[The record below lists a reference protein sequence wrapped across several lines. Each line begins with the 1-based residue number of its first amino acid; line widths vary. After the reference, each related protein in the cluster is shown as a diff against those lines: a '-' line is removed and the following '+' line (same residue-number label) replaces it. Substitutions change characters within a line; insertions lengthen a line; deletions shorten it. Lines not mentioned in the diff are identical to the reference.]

1 MLVRRGQRQLRNEVN
16 SIGDPEGIR
25 DHLVVRA
32 YKQRVSRARAG
43 IGIDCRSL
51 KAVLAATSRASSVAR
66 APPRLCPEMVREL
79 TGFLKGSVDS
89 AFATVGDPA
98 AVPVLRELYMAVKP
112 SSVLPAPTRN
122 GHLTARNSASWTHSR
137 MPCVPRMAMTTSPV
151 VVPWRISPMETS
163 PWPRLGFI
171 SVERSEA

>member
-66 APPRLCPEMVREL
+66 APPRLCPQMVREL

-98 AVPVLRELYMAVKP
+98 SVPVLRVWYMAVKP
-112 SSVLPAPTRN
+112 SSVPPAPTTKEHVSARTSTA
-122 GHLTARNSASWTHSR
+122 LTQSG
-137 MPCVPRMAMTTSPV
+137 M
-151 VVPWRISPMETS
+151 
-163 PWPRLGFI
+163 
-171 SVERSEA
+171 